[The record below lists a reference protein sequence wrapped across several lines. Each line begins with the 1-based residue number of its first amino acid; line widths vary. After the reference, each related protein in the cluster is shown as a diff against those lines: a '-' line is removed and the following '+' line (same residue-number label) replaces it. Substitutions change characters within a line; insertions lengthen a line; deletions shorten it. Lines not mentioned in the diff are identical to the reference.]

1 VFRQRQPSP
10 KRYAAR
16 NVERIVRRTAGT
28 GYRSL
33 IAPEQQAEAAYWHL
47 LSKMSSV
54 VKIVRL
60 GSFLSRVSP
69 SWPAGTPLNVGASL
83 QHVAGRAAS
92 GSLRYSL
99 VGLPQRRVLSAE
111 AAAANDVKR
120 KPHLNVGGMGHVDHG
135 KTTLAAAIT
144 KVLAESGGAKY
155 TAYEE
160 IDKAPEERARG
171 ITINASHLKYE
182 TAARSYAH
190 VDCPGHR
197 DFVKNFI
204 TGAAQVDTAILVVS
218 GPDGPQPQ
226 TQEHV
231 LLSKQVGV
239 PNFIVYLN
247 KCDMVDD
254 AELLDLV
261 ELEVR
266 ELLSKYEYDG
276 DNVPFVRGSALKA
289 LQGDQGELG
298 YGSIRK
304 LLEILDQVP
313 IPKRDLEKPFL
324 MPIEDSFSITGRGT
338 VVTGRVETG
347 ILRPGDEI
355 EIVGLRP
362 PEVAPVRTI
371 VTGIETFKQTL
382 PYAEAGENVG
392 CLLRGV
398 KREDILRG
406 QIIAKPGTAKAH
418 RHFEADVYILTEEE
432 GGRHTPFF
440 SNYRPQFF
448 VRTADVTGRFILPPD
463 VEMCMPGDHVRC
475 AVELIYPVAL
485 QEGLRFAV
493 REGGRTVCAGLV
505 TRIIE

>member
-1 VFRQRQPSP
+1 MSTYLGGMLLGGILRRAGHSWSSGTHLFTRLSTLDLVPTRGPSDAL
-10 KRYAAR
+10 RC
-16 NVERIVRRTAGT
+16 
-28 GYRSL
+28 
-33 IAPEQQAEAAYWHL
+33 
-47 LSKMSSV
+47 
-54 VKIVRL
+54 
-60 GSFLSRVSP
+60 
-69 SWPAGTPLNVGASL
+69 LN
-83 QHVAGRAAS
+83 
-92 GSLRYSL
+92 
-99 VGLPQRRVLSAE
+99 GLAQRRHLVAE
-111 AAAANDVKR
+111 AAAASAVKR

-144 KVLAESGGAKY
+144 KVLAESGGAKF

-182 TAARSYAH
+182 TPSRSYAH

-218 GPDGPQPQ
+218 GADGPQPQ

-239 PNFIVYLN
+239 PNFVVYLN

-254 AELLDLV
+254 SELLDLV

-276 DNVPFVRGSALKA
+276 DNVPIVRGSALKA

-298 YGSIRK
+298 YGSIHK

-313 IPKRDLEKPFL
+313 IPKRDLEKAFL

-362 PEVAPVRTI
+362 PEVAPMRTI

-398 KREDILRG
+398 KREDVLRG
-406 QIIAKPGTAKAH
+406 QVLAKPGTAKAH
-418 RHFEADVYILTEEE
+418 RQFEADVYILTEEE

-475 AVELIYPVAL
+475 SVELIYPVAL

-493 REGGRTVCAGLV
+493 REGGKTVGAGLV
-505 TRIIE
+505 TKIIE